1 MRYIS
6 YLFTSIGSGKIYRV
20 DVLPKLVKRLEEL
33 IAWFTEQET
42 FLFLS
47 SSVLLM
53 YDGDGESA
61 DVSS

>member
-1 MRYIS
+1 MI
-6 YLFTSIGSGKIYRV
+6 
-20 DVLPKLVKRLEEL
+20 PKLVKRLEEL

-53 YDGDGESA
+53 YDGEGESA
-61 DVSS
+61 DVSHHIHVKSYSYPRRLK